1 MKNKMKNKTRKRG
14 GNVIAS
20 GGFGCIFEPS
30 LECKNKTQKIRKS
43 GFVSKLMLKKYAQKE
58 YKEIQKYQKI
68 LETIPNSTD
77 YFLVNGFTLCK
88 NLSPLTESDLTN
100 FNKKCKTLKKK
111 DIDETNVNQSL
122 EKLMSIQMPYGG
134 IAVDDYIKNVK
145 FQGKNM
151 KELNASLIS
160 LLKNGVLP
168 MNEAGLYHGDIKDSN
183 VLVDVNTKKMYTR
196 LIDWG
201 LSCYYSGDITTEKKA
216 PIPKEFTQRPF
227 QFNLPFSIILFQKS
241 FLKLYKSF
249 LENNPNPDYLKIRS
263 FVMNYVL
270 YVVDKKG
277 PGHIK
282 NINSIM
288 KQFFKGELM
297 NVEEK
302 FKDDLIEFEY
312 TFYFVF
318 EYLSKI
324 LFQYT
329 RENEFQVMDYFENVF
344 LKNVDV
350 WGFVMIYISFTDF
363 LFDLKEHRSL
373 TTNEKKIIKVVKEV
387 YVILIESS
395 CEPIDVEKVIQKLES
410 LEPLFSYA
418 KKEMTGSKISK
429 TSKNKTYKTTK
440 NSSTSQ
446 KSSSS
451 GKSLDSKSKS
461 KSKSKTKKHFFTNLF
476 S

>member
-1 MKNKMKNKTRKRG
+1 MKNKTRKRG

-20 GGFGCIFEPS
+20 GGFGCIFVPP

-68 LETIPNSTD
+68 LETIPDSSD
-77 YFLVNGFTLCK
+77 YFLVSGFTLCK
-88 NLSPLTESDLTN
+88 NLSPLTENDLTN
-100 FNKKCKTLKKK
+100 FNKKCKPLKKK

-122 EKLMSIQMPYGG
+122 EKIMSIQMPYGG
-134 IAVDDYIKNVK
+134 IAVDDYIKSIK

-151 KELNASLIS
+151 KELNASLIN
-160 LLKNGVLP
+160 LLENGVLP
-168 MNEAGLYHGDIKDSN
+168 MNEVGLYHGDIKDSN
-183 VLVDVNTKKMYTR
+183 VLVDVDSNIDSTKKMYTR

-201 LSCYYSGDITTEKKA
+201 LSCYYTGDITTTEKKA

-329 RENEFQVMDYFENVF
+329 RENEFQIMDYFENVF

-363 LFDLKEHRSL
+363 LFDLKEYRSL

-387 YVILIESS
+387 YVILIESP
-395 CEPIDVEKVIQKLES
+395 CEPIDVEKVVQKLES
-410 LEPLFSYA
+410 LDALFSSA
-418 KKEMTGSKISK
+418 KKEITTKSS
-429 TSKNKTYKTTK
+429 KTYKTTK
-440 NSSTSQ
+440 MTSNTSE
-446 KSSSS
+446 KRSSSS
-451 GKSLDSKSKS
+451 KSQ
-461 KSKSKTKKHFFTNLF
+461 TKKHFFTNIF